1 MIIKIIKRPLAQ
13 AVFLWY
19 IITVV
24 AVFGYSSHDS
34 NII

>member
-1 MIIKIIKRPLAQ
+1 MSTKIIKSPLAQ
-13 AVFLWY
+13 EVFLWY